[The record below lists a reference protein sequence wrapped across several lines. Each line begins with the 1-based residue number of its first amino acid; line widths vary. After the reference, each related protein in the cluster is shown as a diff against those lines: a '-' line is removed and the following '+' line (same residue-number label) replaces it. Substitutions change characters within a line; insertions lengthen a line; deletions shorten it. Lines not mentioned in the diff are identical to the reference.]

1 MTEAKKEMS
10 AAEREA
16 RAHIP
21 ASALADMIKVDYDAR
36 ADLKAYGFATGGPC
50 SAIPRN
56 PAVETA
62 APPPQNTSGWQA
74 ERPLQPQPGIDL
86 IDRMVENATAR
97 ERAQAQ
103 RPDMMTQMMAACTT
117 MMQMQSQTI
126 QALAALV
133 LLEDDKPKAKP
144 KGAKDDRG
152 PEAKP

>member
-1 MTEAKKEMS
+1 MPDKKEMS

-21 ASALADMIKVDYDAR
+21 GSALADMIKVDYDPR

-50 SAIPRN
+50 GAIPRD
-56 PAVETA
+56 PGVETA

-86 IDRMVENATAR
+86 IDRMCINADQR
-97 ERAQAQ
+97 ERQQAAA
-103 RPDMMTQMMAACTT
+103 PDTMTQMMAACTT

-126 QALAALV
+126 QALTALV
-133 LLEDDKPKAKP
+133 LGEDDKPKAKP
-144 KGAKDDRG
+144 KGAKD
-152 PEAKP
+152 ETKP